1 LGQHIDDLFVFG
13 FTELPDNRK
22 INVIATI
29 SNDNDLQAEAEHQ

>member
-1 LGQHIDDLFVFG
+1 MRQHIDDLAVLG

-29 SNDNDLQAEAEHQ
+29 SGDADNTLEEK